1 VRLQITA
8 QVLQLIQRAS
18 SMWASVR
25 DFGRDVMELAKLEAK
40 LAIRSAVSIALLG
53 VAVVLLLFT
62 GWILLISGLV
72 AWLAEIWLS
81 LTGALLLVG
90 LIIVAAAVPLILMI
104 KRHAGNLDFKAT
116 RRQLGMVHDTT
127 ITQPPRP
134 N

>member
-18 SMWASVR
+18 SMWANVR

>member
-18 SMWASVR
+18 SMWANVR

-72 AWLAEIWLS
+72 AWLAEVWLS

>member
-8 QVLQLIQRAS
+8 QVLQLIQHAS
-18 SMWASVR
+18 SLWASVR
-25 DFGRDVMELAKLEAK
+25 DFGRDMMELAKLEAK
-40 LAIRSAVSIALLG
+40 LAIGSAVSIALLG
-53 VAVVLLLFT
+53 VAVMLLLFT
-62 GWILLISGLV
+62 GWILLISSLV
-72 AWLAEIWLS
+72 AWLAEDWLS
-81 LTGALLLVG
+81 LPRALLLVG
-90 LIIVAAAVPLILMI
+90 LVIVAAAVPLILMI